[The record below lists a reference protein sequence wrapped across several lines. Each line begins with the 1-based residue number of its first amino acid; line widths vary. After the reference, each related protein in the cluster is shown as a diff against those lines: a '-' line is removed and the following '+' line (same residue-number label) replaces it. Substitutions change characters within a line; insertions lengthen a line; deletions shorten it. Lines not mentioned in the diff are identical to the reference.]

1 MVQLYHIFLESIFFF
16 NDTATTEIYPYCTLC
31 PYPTLFRS
39 LVLTRCG
46 HLGTVQAQWTQRN
59 VSMRSMIWVATGLL
73 VFGLAS
79 AQAALISDP
88 DSDAVNDAEQTQAYR
103 ALLHDAARTVP
114 SARKSDGEGKRGSV
128 RVARGGRRFNKQ

>member
-1 MVQLYHIFLESIFFF
+1 MPVRHGCV
-16 NDTATTEIYPYCTLC
+16 TARACWSAVNSAPSRNCSPPARWRWSHPRIGSRRLPSKL
-31 PYPTLFRS
+31 RVS
-39 LVLTRCG
+39 ALVLTRCG

-79 AQAALISDP
+79 AQDALISDP

-103 ALLHDAARTVP
+103 ALLHDAARQVT
-114 SARKSDGEGKRGSV
+114 SDRKSTRLHSSH
-128 RVARGGRRFNKQ
+128 